1 MRSRNCGHV
10 CDPSTQVVF
19 AGLYGLTLNVNV
31 CDKGYFLPYIFV
43 AVAFVYML
51 IVVVE
56 CRQQNAAV
64 APLQPFVQQELVCK
78 TGRNPKI
85 GRATSQPFQSAVNLQ
100 KETHQLFVTGPISS
114 ISGQVQGA
122 SIIQPLEAWQMGPQ
136 DAEITSTNIEPLE
149 AWQMGPQVSSTIVQP
164 LEAWQLAPHAE
175 EVSSSTFQAIE
186 AWQQSPQ
193 AAEVFSSSIQPL
205 EAWQLGPQAA
215 EVSSTQYV
223 LSRLILRT
231 GGVTFLAFMFFAV
244 FFITIQHFE
253 LICLVPLCMKFGCL
267 LTNVAW
273 YWISAEHHIREATD
287 KKLKLV
293 LSLHGCLYAF
303 YSPEEE

>member
-1 MRSRNCGHV
+1 MGPQV
-10 CDPSTQVVF
+10 ST
-19 AGLYGLTLNVNV
+19 T
-31 CDKGYFLPYIFV
+31 
-43 AVAFVYML
+43 
-51 IVVVE
+51 IVQPLE
-56 CRQQNAAV
+56 SWQLAPQAAE
-64 APLQPFVQQELVCK
+64 F
-78 TGRNPKI
+78 
-85 GRATSQPFQSAVNLQ
+85 SSAN
-100 KETHQLFVTGPISS
+100 
-114 ISGQVQGA
+114 
-122 SIIQPLEAWQMGPQ
+122 IQPLEAWQLGPQ
-136 DAEITSTNIEPLE
+136 AAE
-149 AWQMGPQVSSTIVQP
+149 VSSTSIQP
-164 LEAWQLAPHAE
+164 LKAWQQAPQAA

>member
-1 MRSRNCGHV
+1 
-10 CDPSTQVVF
+10 
-19 AGLYGLTLNVNV
+19 
-31 CDKGYFLPYIFV
+31 
-43 AVAFVYML
+43 ML

-100 KETHQLFVTGPISS
+100 KETHQLFVTCPISS

-122 SIIQPLEAWQMGPQ
+122 SIIQPLEAWQR
-136 DAEITSTNIEPLE
+136 
-149 AWQMGPQVSSTIVQP
+149 
-164 LEAWQLAPHAE
+164 
-175 EVSSSTFQAIE
+175 
-186 AWQQSPQ
+186 
-193 AAEVFSSSIQPL
+193 
-205 EAWQLGPQAA
+205 GPQAA

-244 FFITIQHFE
+244 FFITFQHFE